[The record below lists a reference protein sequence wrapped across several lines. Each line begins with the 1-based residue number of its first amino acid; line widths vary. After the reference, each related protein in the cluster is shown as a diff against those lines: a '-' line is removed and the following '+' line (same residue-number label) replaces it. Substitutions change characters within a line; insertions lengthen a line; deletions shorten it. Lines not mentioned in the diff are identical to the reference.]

1 MSSGKYGILA
11 EYQRPVEHALI
22 DAGADFIVGH
32 HPHVVHPI
40 ERHRNG
46 LIAYSLGNYV
56 FQSWGHFDRPS
67 TEVLPADATTEKP
80 EPALSLDMPLAP
92 FRNPFGAEEMLEAP
106 FEARSSVAGF
116 AATPPRHLTW

>member
-1 MSSGKYGILA
+1 M
-11 EYQRPVEHALI
+11 
-22 DAGADFIVGH
+22 
-32 HPHVVHPI
+32 HPI

-92 FRNPFGAEEMLEAP
+92 FRNPFGAEEMLKAP
-106 FEARSSVAGF
+106 FEARSFVAGF
-116 AATPPRHLTW
+116 VATPPRHLTW